1 MLSYGRCSAAA
12 LVAACAVS
20 LGCPRAPSGPPVR
33 VPVIITSSEQ
43 SVRIDIR
50 TRVGDRR
57 IGSCDTPCAKDL
69 PLGDYIVE
77 VHEAEDVPSAEERL
91 RITGPTKAVVVPGS
105 RDAEIAG
112 AIAGT
117 LGIVALVVGT
127 FWGLDCLVTS
137 TQRDCSTPLWV
148 FGAGFFGTP
157 VGWAVFANAHTSIT
171 VDRTSKPLVALTPGG
186 GSVGWTFSF

>member
-12 LVAACAVS
+12 FVAACALV
-20 LGCPRAPSGPPVR
+20 GCHRAPSGPPVQ
-33 VPVIITSSEQ
+33 VPVIITSTEQ
-43 SVRIDIR
+43 SVRVDIR
-50 TRVGDRR
+50 TRVGDRP
-57 IGSCDTPCAKDL
+57 IGSCDTPCARDL

-77 VHEAEDVPSAEERL
+77 VHGAEDVPSAEERL
-91 RITGPTKAVVVPGS
+91 RVTGPTKAVVVPGS
-105 RDAEIAG
+105 KDAEVAG

-137 TQRDCSTPLWV
+137 THHDCSTPLWV
-148 FGAGFFGTP
+148 FGVGFFGTP
-157 VGWAVFANAHTSIT
+157 AGWAVFANAHTSIT
-171 VDRTSKPLVALTPGG
+171 AERTSKPLVTLTPGG